1 MTTIDKTFAGMRK
14 FHVRR
19 FAKMFFQWVLLLT
32 EGLYAYKC
40 DLHCEAKYFLYGLL
54 LTGKPINVP
63 LLQSVYLCLLVS
75 RIVGYSLVVLTLAV
89 STVEGL

>member
-40 DLHCEAKYFLYGLL
+40 DLHCEGEILFVWFATNWQTYQHSAA
-54 LTGKPINVP
+54 GK
-63 LLQSVYLCLLVS
+63 CLF
-75 RIVGYSLVVLTLAV
+75 GF
-89 STVEGL
+89 